1 MNVSDFDFDLP
12 EELIAQ
18 SPAPERDAS
27 RLLVVPREGPFEHRT
42 FKDLPEL
49 LAPGDLLVLN
59 ETAVFPA
66 RLLGKRPRT
75 GGKVEILLLS
85 ALAEGAWEALVRSKS
100 VPSPGERIDLEGD
113 DFVTFEDALGEGR
126 ARVRFP
132 PGVSAFDVA
141 ERRGHVPLPPYI
153 RHAEDT
159 PEDRVRYQTVFARE
173 PGAVAAPT
181 AGLHFTPALL
191 DAIERRGVQTA
202 KLVLHVGL
210 GTFQPVRVERVED
223 HVMHE
228 ERYAIPDVTVEAL
241 KRARRVVACGTTT
254 VRALESYAATGEARG
269 ATRIFIHPPHEL
281 RLVGAM
287 ITNFHLPRSTLL
299 MLVAAFADRERILAA
314 YAEAIARR
322 YRFYSY
328 GDASFIC
335 GAPPRNPRM
344 FLEGRP
350 VSGP

>member
-1 MNVSDFDFDLP
+1 LPVVESVSVNVSDFDFDLP
-12 EELIAQ
+12 EDLIAQ

-27 RLLVVPREGPFEHRT
+27 RLLVVPRDGPFDHRT
-42 FKDLPEL
+42 FKDLPGL

-66 RLLGKRPRT
+66 RLLGRRPRT

-85 ALAEGAWEALVRSKS
+85 PRPDGSWEALLRSKS
-100 VPSPGERIDLEGD
+100 VPSPGEPIDLGGD
-113 DFVTFEDALGEGR
+113 EVTFEESLGEGR
-126 ARVRFP
+126 ARVRFA
-132 PGVSAFDVA
+132 PGASAFDLA

-159 PEDRVRYQTVFARE
+159 SEDRVRYQTVFARE

-191 DAIERRGVQTA
+191 AEIERRGVPVA

-210 GTFQPVRVERVED
+210 GTFQPVRVSRVED

-228 ERYAIPDVTVEAL
+228 ERYAIPEATQEAL

-254 VRALESYAATGEARG
+254 VRALESFAETGEARG
-269 ATRIFIHPPHEL
+269 ATRIFIHPPHDF

-299 MLVAAFADRERILAA
+299 MLVAAFAGRERILAA

-328 GDASFIC
+328 GDA
-335 GAPPRNPRM
+335 M
-344 FLEGRP
+344 FLGSP
-350 VSGP
+350 GPA